1 MFKENDKIYS
11 TNQTLARKW
20 QNIFSVNQ
28 ILARCRP
35 QCRCHSF
42 PQDCS
47 KCNNC
52 SRQILQ
58 IFYSRQIQNQIFFSR
73 QIYKHFKNWH
83 WLIESHL
90 KSQQSNTKKLWSSSV
105 SRKNI
110 PTISPPPGCIQQPK
124 AGLLPQPAVQDHLLR
139 AQRPLHLK
147 WICTDG
153 EIVLDVC
160 TGACHNL
167 TQIRFSN
174 VVDPGT
180 WWHSFQ

>member
-1 MFKENDKIYS
+1 MAPPAARHDAEEPEAWSRCEQNRRRDPWRWHDLQLWTSPAAGNKQTNKEKKNKQSYKQPKLI
-11 TNQTLARKW
+11 
-20 QNIFSVNQ
+20 IFMKQVLHQ
-28 ILARCRP
+28 V
-35 QCRCHSF
+35 
-42 PQDCS
+42 
-47 KCNNC
+47 
-52 SRQILQ
+52 
-58 IFYSRQIQNQIFFSR
+58 
-73 QIYKHFKNWH
+73 
-83 WLIESHL
+83 
-90 KSQQSNTKKLWSSSV
+90 SNTITTTKHRKLWSSSV

-124 AGLLPQPAVQDHLLR
+124 TGLLPQPAVQDHLLR